1 MTPNH
6 VAALSTGAFVKIG
19 AGVRR
24 LLNEFRHA
32 RDWRLSTKLMVGFML
47 IAMGAIFF
55 FTRQNE
61 TRTTQVITGVQSRL
75 LTSLASSVA
84 VQVETQVLQYRRD
97 MIQVAT
103 DPEVVNY
110 MSLSPTDQSAAI
122 GPLLSHLGPAL
133 KADPDYRLL
142 LMLDPAGH
150 ILVSSDPALQ
160 GENVSS
166 REFFARGLTATESA
180 PYISDVILAD
190 DRTSQVIYTS
200 SPISGTGGRILG
212 VVAVQISAVHLASLL
227 QSQDLVSQH
236 RNGFL
241 VSQDGVIMTN
251 SVGSRLN
258 YRSVGSLDPAHA
270 NAVTKQFGLDSV
282 QSLGLNSLAAEI
294 ANATAGGVA
303 SAPLLSSHETDVI
316 GFAPVPSQHWAVM
329 VAEDQAIFTADV
341 SDLSRTQFFNAFVL
355 ALIIGGLVIF
365 VGRAFDTT
373 ERESLSDPL
382 TGLANRR
389 FLQEILLRELRRA
402 QRSNQPVALI
412 FVDIDH
418 FKAVNDTY
426 GHNAGDEMLEQLAGI
441 MISSVRVTDFVVRY
455 GGEEFVILLP
465 ETRLVDA
472 QQVAEKL
479 RKTIGETVMES
490 TSKPGVTLTCT
501 VSAGVSTYP
510 VDAAS
515 GEGLILKADKALY
528 FAKQNGRNRVA
539 TVAEADAPPAAAPV
553 ASIKS

>member
-1 MTPNH
+1 MTPLH
-6 VAALSTGAFVKIG
+6 VAGLSAGTFAKIG
-19 AGVRR
+19 AGVGR

-32 RDWRLSTKLMVGFML
+32 RDWRLSTKVMVAFML

-55 FTRQNE
+55 YTKQNE
-61 TRTTQVITGVQSRL
+61 TRTTQVLTGVQSRL

-84 VQVETQVLQYRRD
+84 VQVETQMLQYRRD
-97 MIQVAT
+97 TIQVAT

-110 MSLSPTDQSAAI
+110 MSLSPTDQVAAI
-122 GPLLSHLGPAL
+122 APLLSHLGPAL

-142 LMLDPAGH
+142 LMLDPAGQV
-150 ILVSSDPALQ
+150 LVSSDPQLQ
-160 GENVSS
+160 GENLSS
-166 REFFARGLTATESA
+166 RGFFARGLIATERA

-200 SPISGTGGRILG
+200 SPIRDPGGRILG
-212 VVAVQISAVHLASLL
+212 VVAVQISAWHLASLL
-227 QSQDLVSQH
+227 RSQDLVSQH

-251 SVGSRLN
+251 SVGPRFN

-270 NAVTKQFGLDSV
+270 NAVTKQFGLDRV
-282 QSLGLNSLAAEI
+282 QSLGLNGLAAEI
-294 ANATAGGVA
+294 ANATGGGVA

-316 GFAPVPSQHWAVM
+316 GFAPVPSQHWVVM
-329 VAEDQAIFTADV
+329 VAEDPAIFTADV

-355 ALIIGGLVIF
+355 ALIISGLVIF

-402 QRSNQPVALI
+402 QRSNQPVALMI
-412 FVDIDH
+412 VDIDH

-441 MISSVRVTDFVVRY
+441 MISSVRATDFVVRY

-472 QQVAEKL
+472 LKVAEKL

-490 TSKPGVTLTCT
+490 TAKPGVTLTCT

-510 VDAAS
+510 LDAAS
-515 GEGLILKADKALY
+515 AEGLILKADRALY
-528 FAKQNGRNRVA
+528 FAKQNGRNRVV
-539 TVAEADAPPAAAPV
+539 TVAEVDAPPAAV
-553 ASIKS
+553 ASIKN